1 MKLGEEMLVAFTI
14 QAAICHL
21 RNNFLPI
28 FGENRIELLL
38 GEKKNQSSK
47 NMYQMSKEGFR

>member
-1 MKLGEEMLVAFTI
+1 VKLGEEMLVAFAI
-14 QAAICHL
+14 QAAICPL

-38 GEKKNQSSK
+38 GEKKSIFK
-47 NMYQMSKEGFR
+47 KHIFR